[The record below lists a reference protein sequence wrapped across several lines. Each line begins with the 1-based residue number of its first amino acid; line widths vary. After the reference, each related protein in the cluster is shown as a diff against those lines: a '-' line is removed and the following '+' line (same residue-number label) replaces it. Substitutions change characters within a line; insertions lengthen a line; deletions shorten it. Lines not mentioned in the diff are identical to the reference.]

1 MWDNH
6 RLLNRVA
13 NVLYAVGVVCVLYAV
28 LMMVIRLPIFPLRHV
43 SVSGQISHTT
53 REQVDSIMREQVR
66 GNFFTLDLE
75 RTRLAFEKLP
85 WVRQA
90 NLRRAWP
97 DRLEVLVEEHV
108 AVARWRDIGLV
119 NSYGEVFAAASNAR
133 LPVFAG
139 PDGAAAEMVEHY
151 RGFRELLLTVG
162 REPLE
167 LRLSDRRAWALR
179 SSDGYFLELGRQDM
193 SARLARFVSG
203 YEKAVAQLRPGIYRI
218 DLRYPNGFAVRL
230 PGLRWTAAATSQQ
243 RRDAPIDRA
252 SDDRR
257 TQA

>member
-97 DRLEVLVEEHV
+97 DRLSTATARYSQPQATRVCRYSPDRMAPPPKWSSTTAGSASCSLRWDANHWNCVYRI
-108 AVARWRDIGLV
+108 VARGHCARATVISL
-119 NSYGEVFAAASNAR
+119 NLAAK
-133 LPVFAG
+133 
-139 PDGAAAEMVEHY
+139 
-151 RGFRELLLTVG
+151 T
-162 REPLE
+162 
-167 LRLSDRRAWALR
+167 
-179 SSDGYFLELGRQDM
+179 
-193 SARLARFVSG
+193 
-203 YEKAVAQLRPGIYRI
+203 
-218 DLRYPNGFAVRL
+218 
-230 PGLRWTAAATSQQ
+230 
-243 RRDAPIDRA
+243 
-252 SDDRR
+252 
-257 TQA
+257 

>member
-13 NVLYAVGVVCVLYAV
+13 NVLYAVGAVCVLYAV
-28 LMMVIRLPIFPLRHV
+28 LMVVIRLPIFPLRQV

-53 REQVDSIMREQVR
+53 REQVDAIVRQQVR

-119 NSYGEVFAAASNAR
+119 NTYGEVFEAASNAR

-151 RGFRELLLTVG
+151 RGFRELLLTA
-162 REPLE
+162 
-167 LRLSDRRAWALR
+167 SDGNHWNCVYRIVAPGHCG

-193 SARLARFVSG
+193 NARLARFVAG
-203 YEKAVAQLRPGIYRI
+203 YEKAVAQLRPGTYRI
-218 DLRYPNGFAVRL
+218 DLRYPNGFAVR
-230 PGLRWTAAATSQQ
+230 AAGVALDRCRAQQ
-243 RRDAPIDRA
+243 RREAPIDRA
-252 SDDRR
+252 SDDRPP
-257 TQA
+257 QA

>member
-13 NVLYAVGVVCVLYAV
+13 NVLYAVGVVCMLYAV
-28 LMMVIRLPIFPLRHV
+28 LMMVIRLPIFPLRQV

-53 REQVDSIMREQVR
+53 REQVDAIVREQVR

-108 AVARWRDIGLV
+108 AVARWRDTGLV

-193 SARLARFVSG
+193 SARLARFVAG
-203 YEKAVAQLRPGIYRI
+203 YEKAVAQLRPGIYRV

-243 RRDAPIDRA
+243 RRDAPIERA
-252 SDDRR
+252 SDDRP